1 VATVSVGVSLF
12 VGGNTNVGNL
22 RALGGVNGPASVKG
36 HPVRSAKA
44 IRILIAD
51 GQPIFCQGL
60 RKVIETQADLRVV
73 SDTSDGAE
81 ALKLVREHAPDIL
94 LLDLAIAGLAA
105 LRVLRDLQSFA
116 PSVRTIFLAA
126 EAETPET
133 VEALKLGARGVMR
146 KDSPADLL
154 LKAIRCVN
162 AGQHWVRRDKIT
174 NVLQSLG
181 KETSPWI
188 NGPLGRNLHV
198 TSREIQIISAILH
211 GGSNK
216 DIAKQL
222 GLSEDTVKH
231 HLTHIFDKLGVCTR
245 LELALFAMDYDV
257 FRRSSVGYEQQVS
270 AISPSH

>member
-1 VATVSVGVSLF
+1 MGILC
-12 VGGNTNVGNL
+12 
-22 RALGGVNGPASVKG
+22 ALGRVNGPPTVKG
-36 HPVRSAKA
+36 RPPRSPKV

-73 SDTSDGAE
+73 GDTCEGAE
-81 ALKLVREHAPDIL
+81 ALRLVREHAPDIL
-94 LLDLAIAGLAA
+94 LLDVSIAGLTA
-105 LRVLRDLQSFA
+105 LRVLRDVQSFA
-116 PSVRTIFLAA
+116 PSVRTIVLAA

-133 VEALKLGARGVMR
+133 SEALKLGARGVIR

-162 AGQHWVRRDKIT
+162 AGQHWVRRDKISD
-174 NVLQSLG
+174 VLHSLG
-181 KETSPWI
+181 KETSSCV
-188 NGPLGRNLHV
+188 NGPLGRTLHV
-198 TSREIQIISAILH
+198 TSREIEIISAILH

-245 LELALFAMDYDV
+245 LELALFAMDYEL
-257 FRRSSVGYEQQVS
+257 FRRPS
-270 AISPSH
+270 ADYAQHLAASSPSH

>member
-1 VATVSVGVSLF
+1 M
-12 VGGNTNVGNL
+12 GNL
-22 RALGGVNGPASVKG
+22 SALGRFNGPPAIKG
-36 HPVRSAKA
+36 RPVRSPKA
-44 IRILIAD
+44 IRILVAD

-60 RKVIETQADLRVV
+60 RKVIETQADLRVLGE
-73 SDTSDGAE
+73 TSDGAE
-81 ALKLVREHAPDIL
+81 ALKLARDHAPDIL
-94 LLDLAIAGLAA
+94 LLDAAIAGLAA
-105 LRVLRDLQSFA
+105 LRVLRDVQSSA

-146 KDSPADLL
+146 KDSPADVL

-174 NVLQSLG
+174 DVLQSLG
-181 KETSPWI
+181 KETSPWLR
-188 NGPLGRNLHV
+188 GPLGTNLRV

-216 DIAKQL
+216 DIAKEF

-231 HLTHIFDKLGVCTR
+231 HLTHIFDKLGVGTR

-257 FRRSSVGYEQQVS
+257 FRRPSADYEQVS
-270 AISPSH
+270 ARSPSH

>member
-1 VATVSVGVSLF
+1 M
-12 VGGNTNVGNL
+12 GNL
-22 RALGGVNGPASVKG
+22 CAPVRVNGPASSKG
-36 HPVRSAKA
+36 QPVRSPKA

-60 RKVIETQADLRVV
+60 RKVIEPQSDLRVV
-73 SDTSDGAE
+73 GDTSDGAE
-81 ALKLVREHAPDIL
+81 ALNLVREHAADIL
-94 LLDLAIAGLAA
+94 LLDVAITGLAA
-105 LRVLRDLQSFA
+105 LRVLRDVQCSA
-116 PSVRTIFLAA
+116 PSVRTIVLAA
-126 EAETPET
+126 EAETSEA

-146 KDSPADLL
+146 KDSPADLV

-174 NVLQSLG
+174 DVLQSLG

-198 TSREIQIISAILH
+198 TSREIQIISAILR

-216 DIAKQL
+216 DIANQL
-222 GLSEDTVKH
+222 DLSEDTVKH

-257 FRRSSVGYEQQVS
+257 FRRPAADYAQHVS
-270 AISPSH
+270 ASTPSH

>member
-1 VATVSVGVSLF
+1 LC
-12 VGGNTNVGNL
+12 
-22 RALGGVNGPASVKG
+22 ALERVNGPATVKG
-36 HPVRSAKA
+36 RPVRSPKV

-60 RKVIETQADLRVV
+60 RKVIETQADLRVIGE
-73 SDTSDGAE
+73 TSDGAE

-94 LLDLAIAGLAA
+94 LLDAAISGLAA
-105 LRVLRDLQSFA
+105 PRVLRDVQSSA

-126 EAETPET
+126 EVETPET
-133 VEALKLGARGVMR
+133 VEALKLGARGVIR

-154 LKAIRCVN
+154 LKAIRCVKS
-162 AGQHWVRRDKIT
+162 GQHWVRRDKIT
-174 NVLQSLG
+174 DVLQSLG
-181 KETSPWI
+181 NETSPWI

-198 TSREIQIISAILH
+198 TSREIQIITAILH

-245 LELALFAMDYDV
+245 LELAVFAMDYEL

-270 AISPSH
+270 ASSPSH

>member
-1 VATVSVGVSLF
+1 MGNVSAIGSVNGAATV
-12 VGGNTNVGNL
+12 
-22 RALGGVNGPASVKG
+22 KG
-36 HPVRSAKA
+36 RPVRSPKA

-73 SDTSDGAE
+73 GDTSDGAE
-81 ALKLVREHAPDIL
+81 ALKLAREHAPDIL
-94 LLDLAIAGLAA
+94 LLDAAIAGLAA
-105 LRVLRDLQSFA
+105 LRVLRDVQSSA

-146 KDSPADLL
+146 KDSPADLV

-174 NVLQSLG
+174 DVLQSLS
-181 KETSPWI
+181 KETSPWL
-188 NGPLGRNLHV
+188 NGPLGRDLHV

-216 DIAKQL
+216 DIAKQF

-245 LELALFAMDYDV
+245 LELALFAMDYDA
-257 FRRSSVGYEQQVS
+257 FRRPPADYPQHVSMSSPATEEKTCR
-270 AISPSH
+270 

>member
-1 VATVSVGVSLF
+1 MGNLCALERVNGAATV
-12 VGGNTNVGNL
+12 
-22 RALGGVNGPASVKG
+22 KG
-36 HPVRSAKA
+36 RPVRSPKA

-60 RKVIETQADLRVV
+60 RKVIETQAELRVIGE
-73 SDTSDGAE
+73 TCDGAE
-81 ALKLVREHAPDIL
+81 ALKLAREHAPDIL
-94 LLDLAIAGLAA
+94 LLDAAIAGLAA
-105 LRVLRDLQSFA
+105 LRVLRDVQSSA
-116 PSVRTIFLAA
+116 PSVRTIFLSA

-154 LKAIRCVN
+154 LKAIRCVK
-162 AGQHWVRRDKIT
+162 AGQHWVRRDKISD
-174 NVLQSLG
+174 VLQSLG
-181 KETSPWI
+181 EETSPWL

-198 TSREIQIISAILH
+198 TSREIQIISAILR

-216 DIAKQL
+216 DIAKQF

-245 LELALFAMDYDV
+245 LELALFAMDYDL
-257 FRRSSVGYEQQVS
+257 FRRPS
-270 AISPSH
+270 ADYAQYISASSPSH

>member
-1 VATVSVGVSLF
+1 
-12 VGGNTNVGNL
+12 VGNL
-22 RALGGVNGPASVKG
+22 CALGRVNGPATVKG
-36 HPVRSAKA
+36 RPVRSPKA

-51 GQPIFCQGL
+51 AQPIFCQGL
-60 RKVIETQADLRVV
+60 RKVIGTQADLSVV
-73 SDTSDGAE
+73 GDTSDGAE
-81 ALKLVREHAPDIL
+81 ALKLVREHAPNIL
-94 LLDLAIAGLAA
+94 LLDAAIAGLAA
-105 LRVLRDLQSFA
+105 LRVLRDVQSSA

-126 EAETPET
+126 EADTPET

-162 AGQHWVRRDKIT
+162 AGQHWVRRDKMRD
-174 NVLQSLG
+174 VLQSLG

-257 FRRSSVGYEQQVS
+257 FRRPSAGYEEQVS
-270 AISPSH
+270 ASSPSH

>member
-1 VATVSVGVSLF
+1 MGNLSALGRVNGTATV
-12 VGGNTNVGNL
+12 
-22 RALGGVNGPASVKG
+22 KG
-36 HPVRSAKA
+36 RPVRSPKA

-60 RKVIETQADLRVV
+60 RKVIETQPDLRVV
-73 SDTSDGAE
+73 ADTCDGTE

-94 LLDLAIAGLAA
+94 LLDVAITRLAA
-105 LRVLRDLQSFA
+105 LRVLRDVQSSA
-116 PSVRTIFLAA
+116 PSVRTIVLAA

-154 LKAIRCVN
+154 FKAIRCVK
-162 AGQHWVRRDKIT
+162 AGQHWVRRDKMT
-174 NVLQSLG
+174 DVLQSIG
-181 KETSPWI
+181 KEKSPWI

-216 DIAKQL
+216 DIAKQF

-245 LELALFAMDYDV
+245 LELALFAMDYELLSRPPAD
-257 FRRSSVGYEQQVS
+257 YAQHVS
-270 AISPSH
+270 ASSSSH

>member
-1 VATVSVGVSLF
+1 V
-12 VGGNTNVGNL
+12 
-22 RALGGVNGPASVKG
+22 R
-36 HPVRSAKA
+36 PVRSPKV

-73 SDTSDGAE
+73 GDTSDGAE
-81 ALKLVREHAPDIL
+81 ALKLAREHAPDIL
-94 LLDLAIAGLAA
+94 LLDAAIAGLAA
-105 LRVLRDLQSFA
+105 LRVLRDVQSSA

-154 LKAIRCVN
+154 LKAIRCVK
-162 AGQHWVRRDKIT
+162 AGQHWVRRDEISD
-174 NVLQSLG
+174 VLQSPG
-181 KETSPWI
+181 KETSPWL
-188 NGPLGRNLHV
+188 NGPLGRNLLL
-198 TSREIQIISAILH
+198 TSREIQIITAILQ

-222 GLSEDTVKH
+222 GLSEETVKH

-245 LELALFAMDYDV
+245 LELALFAMDYGL
-257 FRRSSVGYEQQVS
+257 FRRGS
-270 AISPSH
+270 ADYAQHASASSPSH

>member
-1 VATVSVGVSLF
+1 M
-12 VGGNTNVGNL
+12 GNL
-22 RALGGVNGPASVKG
+22 SAHGRVNGPATGKG
-36 HPVRSAKA
+36 RPVRSPRP

-73 SDTSDGAE
+73 GETSDGAE
-81 ALKLVREHAPDIL
+81 ALELVHEHAPDIL
-94 LLDLAIAGLAA
+94 LLDVAIAGLAA
-105 LRVLRDLQSFA
+105 LRVLRDVQSFA
-116 PSVRTIFLAA
+116 PSVRTIFLAV

-174 NVLQSLG
+174 DVLQSLG
-181 KETSPWI
+181 RETSPWI

-216 DIAKQL
+216 DIAKQF

-245 LELALFAMDYDV
+245 LELALFAMDYDL
-257 FRRSSVGYEQQVS
+257 FRRPPADYAQHVS
-270 AISPSH
+270 ASSPSH

>member
-1 VATVSVGVSLF
+1 
-12 VGGNTNVGNL
+12 VGNL
-22 RALGGVNGPASVKG
+22 CALSRVNGPPAVKG
-36 HPVRSAKA
+36 RPVRSPKA

-73 SDTSDGAE
+73 GETSDGAE
-81 ALKLVREHAPDIL
+81 ALKLARDHAPDIL
-94 LLDLAIAGLAA
+94 LLDAAIAGLAA
-105 LRVLRDLQSFA
+105 LRVLRDVQSSA

-126 EAETPET
+126 EAETSET
-133 VEALKLGARGVMR
+133 VEALKFGARGVMR
-146 KDSPADLL
+146 KESPPDLL

-162 AGQHWVRRDKIT
+162 AGQHWVRRDKISD
-174 NVLQSLG
+174 VLQSLG
-181 KETSPWI
+181 KETSPWL

-222 GLSEDTVKH
+222 GLSEETVKH

-245 LELALFAMDYDV
+245 LELALFAMDYDA
-257 FRRSSVGYEQQVS
+257 FRRPSADYPRHVS
-270 AISPSH
+270 LNSPPTEEKTYR